1 MKASSV
7 VAYVAT
13 CTFILGCDT
22 QPSVLFVA
30 HGGAFH
36 MLQLTD
42 AEEECIT
49 PYRLCYL
56 TSWDGTTSRGCWL
69 REETNIRARF
79 PDSGDKLVPVVDFR
93 RTTLAEYRNATLE

>member
-7 VAYVAT
+7 VACVAT
-13 CTFILGCDT
+13 CTFVLGCDT

-30 HGGAFH
+30 QGSLFH

-42 AEEECIT
+42 AEEECIA

-56 TSWDGTTSRGCWL
+56 TSWDGTTSRGCWV
-69 REETNIRARF
+69 REEANIRARF
-79 PDSGDKLVPVVDFR
+79 ADSGDKLVPVIDFR
-93 RTTLAEYRNATLE
+93 RTMLAEYRNATLE

>member
-7 VAYVAT
+7 VACVAT
-13 CTFILGCDT
+13 CTFVLGCET

-30 HGGAFH
+30 HGSVFH

-56 TSWDGTTSRGCWL
+56 TSWDGTTSRGCWV
-69 REETNIRARF
+69 REEANIRARF
-79 PDSGDKLVPVVDFR
+79 PDSGDKLVPVIEFR
-93 RTTLAEYRNATLE
+93 RTTLAEYRDAALE